1 MDVGTTGERA
11 GPAPVMDAVAP
22 LMPNTWLRFDA
33 ISRLLPD
40 GVTDVLEIGCG
51 QGAVGARLALRYGD
65 YLGIEPD
72 ETSYAVASGRI
83 AAVGRGRVQKLMATE
98 LGDRRFDLVCA
109 FEVLEHLE
117 DDRAA
122 LAEFAGKVK
131 PGGWLLLSVP
141 AYQDRFGPWDELV
154 GHFRRYDPAG
164 LTGLLNSAGF
174 EDVEVLH
181 CGAGLG
187 FVLEGVRNAIGRRR
201 LARAADL
208 SIAERTAGSGRL
220 FQPSGRLRGAAIR
233 VGTDPFRLMQRAFP
247 DRGTGL
253 VVRARLAAGA
263 SAGA

>member
-1 MDVGTTGERA
+1 MTDHA
-11 GPAPVMDAVAP
+11 GSAPVMDAVAP

-51 QGAVGARLALRYGD
+51 QGAVGARLALRYDD

-72 ETSYAVASGRI
+72 ETSYSVASGRV
-83 AAVGRGRVQKLMATE
+83 AAVGRGEVKNVMAKE

-122 LAEFAGKVK
+122 LAEFAAKVK

-141 AYQDRFGPWDELV
+141 AYQSRFGPWDELV
-154 GHFRRYDPAG
+154 GHFRRYDPQG
-164 LTGLLNSAGF
+164 LTELLHDAGF

-201 LARAADL
+201 LARSAADT
-208 SIAERTAGSGRL
+208 SIEERTAGSGRL

-233 VGTDPFRLMQRAFP
+233 LGTDPFRLLQRAFP
-247 DRGTGL
+247 DKGTGL
-253 VVRARLAAGA
+253 VVRARLGDGAGA
-263 SAGA
+263 DA

>member
-1 MDVGTTGERA
+1 MDVRTTGDRA
-11 GPAPVMDAVAP
+11 ASVPVMDAVAP

-51 QGAVGARLALRYGD
+51 QGAVGARLALRYDD

-72 ETSYAVASGRI
+72 ETSYTVASGRV
-83 AAVGRGRVQKLMATE
+83 AAVGRGEVRNLMAKE

-117 DDRAA
+117 DDKAA
-122 LAEFAGKVK
+122 LAEFAEKVK

-154 GHFRRYDPAG
+154 GHFRRYDPQG
-164 LTGLLNSAGF
+164 MTELLSSAGF

-187 FVLEGVRNAIGRRR
+187 FVLEGIRNAIGKRR
-201 LARAADL
+201 LARAADT
-208 SIAERTAGSGRL
+208 SIEERTAGSGRL

-233 VGTDPFRLMQRAFP
+233 LGTDPFRFLQRAFP
-247 DRGTGL
+247 DKGTGL
-253 VVRARLAAGA
+253 VVRARLGGSAAAGA
-263 SAGA
+263 

>member
-1 MDVGTTGERA
+1 MDARTTGDRP
-11 GPAPVMDAVAP
+11 GSAPVMDAVAP
-22 LMPNTWLRFDA
+22 LMPNTWLRYDA

-51 QGAVGARLALRYGD
+51 QGAVGARLALRYDD

-72 ETSYAVASGRI
+72 ETSYTVASGRV
-83 AAVGRGRVQKLMATE
+83 AAVGRGRVKNLMAKE
-98 LGDRRFDLVCA
+98 LGDQQFGMVCA

-117 DDRAA
+117 DDKAA
-122 LAEFAGKVK
+122 LAEFAEKVK

-141 AYQDRFGPWDELV
+141 AYQDRFGAWDELV

-164 LTGLLNSAGF
+164 LTGLLHSAGF

-187 FVLEGVRNAIGRRR
+187 FVLEGIRNAIGRRR
-201 LARAADL
+201 LARAADT
-208 SIAERTAGSGRL
+208 SIEERTAGSGRL

-233 VGTDPFRLMQRAFP
+233 LGTDPFRLLQRAFP
-247 DRGTGL
+247 EKGTGL
-253 VVRARLAAGA
+253 VVRARR
-263 SAGA
+263 SATATAQA